1 MQLDRFTEKAQ
12 EAIVT
17 AQSLAERM
25 QSPVIDAEHLLAALV
40 EPDDGIPAETLRRLG
55 VDLAAFRG
63 ELAAILTRRAR
74 ISGGNLGLDP
84 RAKRIID
91 KAQEEA
97 RRMGDE
103 YTSTEHLLL
112 GAADAGGEVQALLE
126 RHRAGREQILGALQ
140 GVRGNQRVTTANP
153 EATYQ
158 ALEKYGRDLTAEAR
172 AGRLDPVIG
181 RDEEIRRVIQ
191 VLSRRTKNNP
201 VLIGE
206 PGVGKTAIAEGLA
219 QRIVRGDVPETLK
232 DKRVVS
238 LDLGAVIAGA
248 KFRGEFEERLKAVLK
263 DIKDA
268 EGRVILF
275 IDELH
280 TVVGAG
286 AAEGAMDASNLLKP
300 MLARGELHTI
310 GATTLDEYRK
320 HIEKDAALE
329 RRFQPVLVDQPS
341 VEETISILRGLRE
354 RYEVHHGVRITD
366 SALVAAATL
375 SNRYITERFLPD
387 KAIDLVDEAASRLR
401 MEIDSMPVE
410 LDELERRRIQL
421 EIEREALRKET
432 DDASRARLE
441 VLEKELAE
449 LSEQA
454 GAMKQRW
461 EAEKSAIGAMRAT
474 KSEIEQLAVR
484 IEQAEREADYGTAA
498 ELKYGKSR
506 ELADRQA
513 QQEAAIRALQ
523 GPGAL
528 LKEEVGADDIA
539 EIVGAW
545 TGIPVTRLMEGEMEK
560 LVKMEERL
568 HDRVVGQ
575 DEAIAAVSD
584 AVRRARAGLKDPR
597 RPIGSF
603 LFLGPTGVGK
613 TELARALAQF
623 LFDDEQAMVR
633 IDMSEY
639 MEKFAVSRLVGAP
652 PGYVG
657 YEEGGQLT
665 EAVRRR
671 PYQVILLDEIEKA
684 HPDVFNVLLQVLDDG
699 RLTDSQGRTVDF
711 KNSVVIMT
719 SNIGSQQIAA
729 FAGRPGGEAYE
740 SMKRGVTDALRS
752 SFRPEFLNRIDEVI
766 VFHSL
771 TDADLAAIV
780 DLLLVELQA
789 RIAANDLTLEVTPA
803 ARLLIT
809 RDGTDPAFG
818 ARPLKRTIQRLVENP
833 FARALLSGT
842 FKPGD
847 VVVADAD
854 PIGGTLVFTTASET
868 VVANAAERRDARG
881 SSESENAPAVRTGGG
896 DGRRSAFDLPPLEE
910 SKRPKSDDDNRGG
923 GLVN

>member
-1 MQLDRFTEKAQ
+1 MNINKYTEKAR
-12 EAIVT
+12 EAV
-17 AQSLAERM
+17 AQAIELA
-25 QSPVIDAEHLLAALV
+25 QQANHPQV
-40 EPDDGIPAETLRRLG
+40 EPEHMLVALIEQPDGIIPDLLRKMNVDPSGLGRAARDLLKNMPSAYGGSQPALSPRLKLIT
-55 VDLAAFRG
+55 DQ
-63 ELAAILTRRAR
+63 
-74 ISGGNLGLDP
+74 
-84 RAKRIID
+84 
-91 KAQEEA
+91 AQAEA
-97 RRMGDE
+97 DRLKDDFV
-103 YTSTEHLLL
+103 STEHLFVALADETGRSPAAQLL
-112 GAADAGGEVQALLE
+112 KSRMVSRDTIMQALTS
-126 RHRAGREQILGALQ
+126 I
-140 GVRGNQRVTTANP
+140 RGSQRVTNQNP
-153 EATYQ
+153 EGTYQ
-158 ALEKYGRDLTAEAR
+158 ALERYGRDLTALAR
-172 AGRLDPVIG
+172 KQKLDPVIG
-181 RDEEIRRVIQ
+181 RDEEIRRTIQ

-206 PGVGKTAIAEGLA
+206 PGVGKTAIVEGLA

-238 LDLGAVIAGA
+238 LDLGAIIAGA

-263 DIKDA
+263 EIKEA
-268 EGRVILF
+268 EGAIILF

-329 RRFQPVLVDQPS
+329 RRFQPVMVDQPT

-375 SNRYITERFLPD
+375 SNRYISERFLPD

-401 MEIDSMPVE
+401 MEIDSMPIE

-432 DDASRARLE
+432 DEASKTRLE
-441 VLEKELAE
+441 ALEKELGE
-449 LSEQA
+449 IGEEA

-461 EAEKSAIGAMRAT
+461 EAEKAAIGAIRAT
-474 KSEIEQLAVR
+474 KTELEGLAVR
-484 IEQAEREADYGTAA
+484 IEQAERETDYERAA
-498 ELKYGKSR
+498 QLKYGTQR
-506 ELADRQA
+506 ELTERLH
-513 QQEAAIRALQ
+513 QQEAAIAALQ
-523 GPGAL
+523 GPNAL

-545 TGIPVTRLMEGEMEK
+545 TGIPVSRLLEGETGK
-560 LVKMEERL
+560 LVRMEEHL
-568 HDRVVGQ
+568 HERVVGQ
-575 DEAIAAVSD
+575 DEAIEAVSD

-613 TELARALAQF
+613 TELARALAGF
-623 LFDDEQAMVR
+623 LFDDDSAMVR

-639 MEKFAVSRLVGAP
+639 MEKFAVSRLIGAP

-699 RLTDSQGRTVDF
+699 RLTDGQGRTVDF

-719 SNIGSQQIAA
+719 SNVGSAVIQSYAARASDEASYEAMKQQ
-729 FAGRPGGEAYE
+729 
-740 SMKRGVTDALRS
+740 VTEALRLQ
-752 SFRPEFLNRIDEVI
+752 FRPEFLNRVDEVI
-766 VFHSL
+766 VFHAL
-771 TDADLAAIV
+771 TDADLVRIV
-780 DLLLVELQA
+780 ELLVAELER
-789 RIAANDLTLEVTPA
+789 RIASQDLTLELTPS
-803 ARLLIT
+803 ARALIA
-809 RDGTDPAFG
+809 REGHDPAFG

-833 FARALLSGT
+833 FARAVVEGR

-847 VVVADAD
+847 HVIADAD
-854 PIGGTLVFTTASET
+854 PLGTTLVFTTGDAT
-868 VVANAAERRDARG
+868 LVTDAGARRDPRSAAG
-881 SSESENAPAVRTGGG
+881 AEGPVGAGAVR
-896 DGRRSAFDLPPLEE
+896 GRSPLDLPDVAPRKQDGEG
-910 SKRPKSDDDNRGG
+910 R
-923 GLVN
+923 VN